1 MPSWGVAWSSAK
13 RRLLSMDTDFINNM
27 SPERAAAGAL
37 KILSHIDC
45 EDKET
50 QAMALAI
57 TLLSYTR
64 RHSIE
69 IGQVFTAA
77 NNMLYSCNKE
87 PPVIALQ
94 NYVANEL

>member
-1 MPSWGVAWSSAK
+1 MNV
-13 RRLLSMDTDFINNM
+13 DEINNM
-27 SPERAAAGAL
+27 SPDRAAAGAL
-37 KILSHIDC
+37 KILSQIDC